1 MNNLQNE
8 IYKTIDI
15 LTDNK
20 LKELKYDRTVRGLV
34 KIISD
39 NDCQVLIDGETYT
52 CKFHTPIKINDVV
65 YVKFPSNNAQ
75 DKYIEAVVGEFS
87 GGGTLGNLDGGEPH
101 TIYGGMQA
109 IDGGGIDG
117 S

>member
-1 MNNLQNE
+1 MNRFQQE

-15 LTDNK
+15 LMEQKITK
-20 LKELKYDRTVRGLV
+20 LNFDRTQRGKV
-34 KIISD
+34 ISVGD
-39 NDCQVLIDGETYT
+39 DSCMVEINGDGYS
-52 CKFHTPIKINDVV
+52 CKFHTSVKINDIV

-75 DKYIEAVVGEFS
+75 DKYIEAVVGELS

-101 TIYGGMQA
+101 SIFGGMNA
-109 IDGGGIDG
+109 IDGGDVNG